1 VGTHGEGL
9 APEVKMAD
17 RKGFSLGAFVGG
29 AVAAI
34 ALAVIVAAVVAFGG
48 LYPVAASNPHTAGV
62 NWFLGISRDH
72 AIERSAS
79 GLPTPKFSAADIRE
93 GAGHFKGMCQACH
106 GGPGVE
112 AEEFAAGMNPRP
124 PNLAKAVGDLSVS
137 EVFWIEKNGLK
148 MTGMP
153 AFGKT
158 DEDEELWKV
167 AAFVKALPTF
177 GASDYATIPNAHEE
191 GHEMTGDKQPHSH

>member
-1 VGTHGEGL
+1 MATKSGFSWGAFFTGAVTLVVIAGL
-9 APEVKMAD
+9 A
-17 RKGFSLGAFVGG
+17 
-29 AVAAI
+29 
-34 ALAVIVAAVVAFGG
+34 AAVVAFGG
-48 LYPVAASNPHTAGV
+48 FYPVAASSSHTAGV
-62 NWFLGISRDH
+62 QWFLAQSRDH

-79 GLPTPKFSAADIRE
+79 GLMAPKFSAADIRE

-112 AEEFAAGMNPRP
+112 PEEFAAGMNPRP
-124 PNLAKAVGDLSVS
+124 PNLARAAGDLSVS

-158 DEDEELWKV
+158 DGDEELWKV
-167 AAFVKALPTF
+167 AAFVKALSGF
-177 GASDYATIPNAHEE
+177 SASGYAAIPNAHENE
-191 GHEMTGDKQPHSH
+191 HEHDEMTGDKRAHSH

>member
-1 VGTHGEGL
+1 
-9 APEVKMAD
+9 MAA
-17 RKGFSLGAFVGG
+17 RSGFGWGAFFTGAIVLAILAMLFAAGVALGG
-29 AVAAI
+29 
-34 ALAVIVAAVVAFGG
+34 F
-48 LYPVAASNPHTAGV
+48 YPVAASDPHSGGV
-62 NWFLGISRDH
+62 RWFLTQSRNH

-79 GLPTPKFSAADIRE
+79 GLTTPQFSAADIRE

-112 AEEFAAGMNPRP
+112 PEEFAAGMNPRP
-124 PNLAKAVGDLSVS
+124 PNLTRAAGDLSAS

-158 DEDEELWKV
+158 DDDSELWKV

-177 GASDYATIPNAHEE
+177 SRADYAAIPNAHEDE
-191 GHEMTGDKQPHSH
+191 HMPGDKDSHSH